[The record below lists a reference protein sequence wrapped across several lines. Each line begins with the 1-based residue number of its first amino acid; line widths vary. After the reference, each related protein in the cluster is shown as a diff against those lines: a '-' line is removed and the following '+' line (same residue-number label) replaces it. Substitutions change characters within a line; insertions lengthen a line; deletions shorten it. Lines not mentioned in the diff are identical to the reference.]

1 MKFNVNQ
8 QDLQQALNYCQGVIE
23 KRSTLPILSNILLDV
38 SNSKLIITAT
48 DLDLIFVHQLNNIEV
63 LEEGK
68 TTTTSSIMYDIV
80 RKFSSGKKINLSLT
94 DISKL
99 QVESEKSIFN
109 LNCIS
114 ATEFPLTDEN
124 FNENEFVIKSKQ
136 LLKLLNKCKFSVSND
151 ETRHYLSGI
160 YFHQTEVE
168 DKNYLTAVAT
178 DSHRMSISKIRLDQ
192 KIDFEPIILP
202 KKTIF
207 QLCSLL
213 DSYDGDVKVSNLKSK
228 IKFELNNSIL
238 ISKLI
243 DGKFPNYIQVIPKN
257 NQKKLEIDLKL
268 FLNSVDRVASVSLD
282 KKDGV
287 KFNLSKD
294 ILDLSVNNTNS
305 GDGKETLNVKFDHDL
320 EISIEADQSY
330 GNGFLL
336 PLGPLRELPS
346 RLNQVDFKVYHTYTE
361 RNQNYTMK
369 YVIDELEN
377 PYHGVSIKLCKWA
390 NEKVIHAISAI
401 GSPKRFYNLLEQSG
415 FILANT
421 TSLLDHEHI
430 PRSYFEETKE
440 STIFIT
446 EKDATKLKNYSN
458 PKIWVVKVK
467 MVLNKPINKLIEEK
481 IAPLVKPVC

>member
-1 MKFNVNQ
+1 
-8 QDLQQALNYCQGVIE
+8 
-23 KRSTLPILSNILLDV
+23 LLDA
-38 SNSKLIITAT
+38 SNSKLTITAT
-48 DLDLIFVHQLNNIEV
+48 DLDLIFIHQLNNVEI

-68 TTTTSSIMYDIV
+68 TTTTSSIMYDII
-80 RKFSSGKKINLSLT
+80 RKYNSRKKINLSLK

-124 FNENEFVIKSKQ
+124 FNQNEFIIKSKQ

-178 DSHRMSISKIRLDQ
+178 DSHRMSISKVRLEE
-192 KIDFEPIILP
+192 KIDFDPIILP

-213 DSYDGDVKVSNLKSK
+213 DSYDGDVKVSNVKSK

-294 ILDLSVNNTNS
+294 TLDLSVNNTNS
-305 GDGKETLNVKFDHDL
+305 GDGKETLSVKFDHDL
-320 EISIEADQSY
+320 EISF
-330 GNGFLL
+330 N
-336 PLGPLRELPS
+336 S
-346 RLNQVDFKVYHTYTE
+346 RYLIDVASQLDGDRVEIFFK
-361 RNQNYTMK
+361 
-369 YVIDELEN
+369 
-377 PYHGVSIKLCKWA
+377 S
-390 NEKVIHAISAI
+390 
-401 GSPKRFYNLLEQSG
+401 
-415 FILANT
+415 
-421 TSLLDHEHI
+421 
-430 PRSYFEETKE
+430 
-440 STIFIT
+440 
-446 EKDATKLKNYSN
+446 
-458 PKIWVVKVK
+458 
-467 MVLNKPINKLIEEK
+467 
-481 IAPLVKPVC
+481 

>member
-8 QDLQQALNYCQGVIE
+8 QDFQEALNYCQGVIE
-23 KRSTLPILSNILLDV
+23 KRSTLPILSNILLDA
-38 SNSKLIITAT
+38 SNSKLRITAT
-48 DLDLIFVHQLNNIEV
+48 DLDLIFIHQLNNVEI

-68 TTTTSSIMYDIV
+68 TTTTSSIMYDII
-80 RKFSSGKKINLSLT
+80 RKFTSGKKINVSLT
-94 DISKL
+94 DINKL

-124 FNENEFVIKSKQ
+124 FNQNEFIIKSKN

-160 YFHQTEVE
+160 YIHQSQVE

-178 DSHRMSISKIRLDQ
+178 DSHRMSISKIRINE
-192 KIDFEPIILP
+192 KIEFDPIILP

-213 DSYDGDVKVSNLKSK
+213 DNYDGDVKVSNVKSK

-243 DGKFPNYIQVIPKN
+243 DGKFPNYVQVIPKN

-294 ILDLSVNNTNS
+294 TLNLSVNNTNS

-320 EISIEADQSY
+320 EISFNSRYLIDVASQLDGERIEIFFND
-330 GNGFLL
+330 
-336 PLGPLRELPS
+336 
-346 RLNQVDFKVYHTYTE
+346 T
-361 RNQNYTMK
+361 
-369 YVIDELEN
+369 
-377 PYHGVSIKLCKWA
+377 
-390 NEKVIHAISAI
+390 
-401 GSPKRFYNLLEQSG
+401 GSPALIKDPGDFDS
-415 FILANT
+415 
-421 TSLLDHEHI
+421 
-430 PRSYFEETKE
+430 
-440 STIFIT
+440 IF
-446 EKDATKLKNYSN
+446 
-458 PKIWVVKVK
+458 VVMPMKG
-467 MVLNKPINKLIEEK
+467 
-481 IAPLVKPVC
+481 